1 MLRDIDH
8 QVKINETSLYKN
20 QIKISNNSC
29 KKALLIDINDNKQY
43 SKKIDQN
50 LY

>member
-20 QIKISNNSC
+20 QIKISNNWYAG
-29 KKALLIDINDNKQY
+29 ALLIDK
-43 SKKIDQN
+43 
-50 LY
+50 